1 MFRRT
6 VRLLCE
12 GKPLEKITAPIKDKH
27 HKILDYYTPNDHL
40 VDRLNQVPYELRGE
54 YLPRQKQNPYKKKPL
69 NVVYDI
75 KDFQSYVL
83 PSRREKVFNNW
94 GLEELFGVKRWRN
107 DSPFMKEY
115 IKVDNQ
121 VFLIVILS
129 MILLYPVFWAKQRKL
144 EKGFEEYITSGYGKF
159 TANDLI

>member
-1 MFRRT
+1 
-6 VRLLCE
+6 
-12 GKPLEKITAPIKDKH
+12 
-27 HKILDYYTPNDHL
+27 
-40 VDRLNQVPYELRGE
+40 
-54 YLPRQKQNPYKKKPL
+54 
-69 NVVYDI
+69 
-75 KDFQSYVL
+75 
-83 PSRREKVFNNW
+83 
-94 GLEELFGVKRWRN
+94 
-107 DSPFMKEY
+107 MKEY